1 MNKKVFDYGKWVV
14 IVILCVLVGSLL
26 KTNHTLESNYE
37 SWKKD
42 GTYIRAYSSK
52 TIGELKKENAE
63 LYAVIK
69 KEKDVKQA
77 VIIKYKYKYNGETIY
92 VDRELPPLQD
102 SIYRFAKT
110 SDTISYNLLVKA
122 DKVSWYKLDFNL
134 NEKLTLVNRES
145 NGQNQISI
153 STSNGGG
160 SIIGASV
167 FNKKDNKN
175 NFFNRFN
182 VGFQAGVGYGMFNKT
197 PDVYIGFGVG
207 FRLNKIK

>member
-52 TIGELKKENAE
+52 TIGELKKENSE
-63 LYAVIK
+63 LYAAIK

-92 VDRELPPLQD
+92 VDRELPPLED
-102 SIYRFAKT
+102 SIYKFAKT

-122 DKVSWYKLDFNL
+122 DKVSWYKLDFTL
-134 NEKLTLVNRES
+134 NDKLTLVNRES

-153 STSNGGG
+153 NTSNGGG

-182 VGFQAGVGYGMFNKT
+182 IGLQAGVGYGMISKT
-197 PDVYIGFGVG
+197 PDVYIGVGVG